1 MLVTDTALP
10 KPDHILA
17 AAATR
22 HLDRDARLPT
32 RELTARHLGS
42 YTRRPPTSTHLHN
55 HRPGPDPGG
64 RTSARPEVAST
75 VSPQFSAGP
84 TPTREPCF
92 GTARSR
98 IHIHILIQ
106 STGHAHAVC
115 IRPRHSR
122 FHLRRNRGGICAARP
137 ASTSRSPAAL
147 PALHALIWR
156 RVRTWSVWTRCG
168 VCVVLQGISLGPKL
182 VGRRRLLRWIL
193 HRRHGSRIRSPPIR
207 HCRLLRRILHMR
219 RGSRIS
225 WYSYSAIRPHSA
237 RAKPRPGVAPFVRR
251 LRYDRTCRRGLGG
264 GGAAA

>member
-1 MLVTDTALP
+1 MIATPGYLPGNLRLVISVRIP
-10 KPDHILA
+10 
-17 AAATR
+17 
-22 HLDRDARLPT
+22 DARLLICIT
-32 RELTARHLGS
+32 IVL
-42 YTRRPPTSTHLHN
+42 
-55 HRPGPDPGG
+55 
-64 RTSARPEVAST
+64 
-75 VSPQFSAGP
+75 GP
-84 TPTREPCF
+84 TPEAVLRHGLRSLPRFLLSSARGRPREPCF

-156 RVRTWSVWTRCG
+156 RVRVRTWSVWTRCG